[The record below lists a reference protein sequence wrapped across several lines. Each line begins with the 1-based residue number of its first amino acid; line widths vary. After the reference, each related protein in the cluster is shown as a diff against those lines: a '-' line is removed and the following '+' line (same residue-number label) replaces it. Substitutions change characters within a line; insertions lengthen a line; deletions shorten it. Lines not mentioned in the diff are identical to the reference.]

1 MLTNKVKH
9 KANDEK
15 GFTLVEL
22 SIVLVIIGLITA
34 TWLPAIY
41 SSTWF
46 QHNRWVRVHLL
57 HEGAE

>member
-1 MLTNKVKH
+1 MSKRAIVFAINAVL
-9 KANDEK
+9 
-15 GFTLVEL
+15 
-22 SIVLVIIGLITA
+22 VLVIIGLITA